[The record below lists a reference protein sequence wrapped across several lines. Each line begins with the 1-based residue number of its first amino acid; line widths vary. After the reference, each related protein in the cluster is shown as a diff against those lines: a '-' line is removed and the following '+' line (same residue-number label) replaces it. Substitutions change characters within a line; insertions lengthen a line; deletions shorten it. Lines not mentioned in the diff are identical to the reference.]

1 MSARRKTEVILGALV
16 VLGPLA
22 ALGFLAARMLG
33 QAPPAAEDYVGSES
47 CKGCHSREHE
57 LWLSSDHRH
66 ALHKAADNPL
76 RPRLDGEAAGVE
88 PVYAMGWRPLQQV
101 LVAGKDGRL
110 QASPI
115 AWDPAK
121 AEWFHVFADLPEAE
135 RPGWESPAL
144 NANLMCLECHVT
156 DYRKGYDRATGRYQT
171 TWKEEGVGCEAC
183 HGPGARHVD
192 WAKRGGEGEALIVAP
207 KRLAPDRALDLC
219 ATCHTRR
226 YAIADG
232 FRPGDRLADFYA
244 PELLASEE
252 AYHPD
257 GQIRGETY
265 EYGSFL
271 QSRMYAKGVRCS
283 DCHEPHS
290 GAVREQG
297 NRLCMKCH
305 KPELDAPS
313 HHFHAA
319 GSAGAACVGCHMPET
334 TYMQRD
340 PRRDHSFSVPS
351 TETTVAYGVPNACN
365 RCHADKTADWA
376 AGHVERWYGR
386 REPSRERRAAAFAA
400 IRKGDAPSPADA
412 QALLS
417 AQDEPPVARAALA
430 ELLGP
435 RAGEA
440 GIAEALIGALR
451 DADPLVRA
459 GALARLPSPPP
470 EALIE
475 AASPLLRD
483 PVRLVRVRAAWA
495 LRAANPARF
504 DGWAAAQEE
513 FARQAEA
520 SADNADVQF
529 NLGVFWEDRGE
540 PGKAEAAYAD
550 ALRVDPEMVP
560 ALFNRAMVLHRL
572 GRKDEAEVLWKEAV
586 RLDPSLPSRVDEPK

>member
-1 MSARRKTEVILGALV
+1 VSARRWIQGGALAAIAAV
-16 VLGPLA
+16 VVVAWSRTRPEV
-22 ALGFLAARMLG
+22 
-33 QAPPAAEDYVGSES
+33 AEAYVGSDS
-47 CKGCHSREHE
+47 CKGCHAKEHE

-66 ALHKAADNPL
+66 ALHRADDNPL
-76 RPRLDGEAAGVE
+76 KPRFEGEAEGVT
-88 PVYAMGWRPLQQV
+88 PAYAMGWRPLQQV
-101 LVAGKDGRL
+101 LVAGKDGRW

-121 AEWFHVFADLPEAE
+121 LEWFHVFADVPEAE
-135 RPGWESPAL
+135 RPGWEDPAL

-156 DYRKGYDRATGRYQT
+156 DYRKGYDRATGRYAT

-192 WAKRGGEGEALIVAP
+192 WAKRGGGGEARIVAP
-207 KRLAPDRALDLC
+207 KRLAADRALDLC
-219 ATCHTRR
+219 ATCHARR

-244 PELLASEE
+244 PELLVSEE
-252 AYHPD
+252 AYHAD

-297 NRLCMKCH
+297 NGLCLKCH

-351 TETTVAYGVPNACN
+351 PESTIRWVVPNACN
-365 RCHADKTADWA
+365 RCHTDKTAEWA

-386 REPSRERRAAAFAA
+386 QEPLRGRRAAAFAA
-400 IRKGDAPSPADA
+400 LRRGEAGEAHQVLADEGE
-412 QALLS
+412 Q
-417 AQDEPPVARAALA
+417 PVARAALA
-430 ELLGP
+430 ELLGSH
-435 RAGEA
+435 AGEA
-440 GIAEALIGALR
+440 GIVEALIATLHDG
-451 DADPLVRA
+451 DPLVRA
-459 GALARLPSPPP
+459 GALSRLPNPPP
-470 EALIE
+470 EALLE
-475 AASPLLRD
+475 ASSPLLRD

-495 LRAANPARF
+495 LRAARPERF
-504 DGWAAAQEE
+504 EGWVAAQEE

-520 SADNADVQF
+520 SPDNADVQF
-529 NLGVFWEDRGE
+529 NLGVFWEDRAE
-540 PGKAEAAYAD
+540 PGKAETAYAD
-550 ALRVDPEMVP
+550 ALRIEPASVP

-572 GRKDEAEVLWKEAV
+572 GRKDEGEALWKEAV
-586 RLDPSLPSRVDEPK
+586 RLDPSLPSRVKEPR

>member
-1 MSARRKTEVILGALV
+1 MSARRMILGGA
-16 VLGPLA
+16 LA
-22 ALGFLAARMLG
+22 AVAAAVVIGWGRTK
-33 QAPPAAEDYVGSES
+33 PPVAEAYVGSDS
-47 CKGCHSREHE
+47 CKGCHAREHE
-57 LWLSSDHRH
+57 LWLSSDHHH
-66 ALHKAADNPL
+66 ALHRADDNPL
-76 RPRLDGEAAGVE
+76 KPRWEGEAAGIT
-88 PVYAMGWRPLQQV
+88 PAYAMGWRPLQQF
-101 LVAGKDGRL
+101 LVAGKDGRW

-115 AWDPAK
+115 AWDPGK
-121 AEWFHVFADLPEAE
+121 QEWFHVFADVPEAE
-135 RPGWESPAL
+135 RPGWDSPAL

-156 DYRKGYDRATGRYQT
+156 DYRKGYDRATGRYAT

-192 WAKRGGEGEALIVAP
+192 WAKRGGGGEALIVAP
-207 KRLAPDRALDLC
+207 KRLAADRALDLC
-219 ATCHTRR
+219 ATCHARR

-244 PELLASEE
+244 PDLLASEE

-271 QSRMYAKGVRCS
+271 QSRMYAKGIRCS
-283 DCHEPHS
+283 DCHDPHS
-290 GAVREQG
+290 GALREKG

-319 GSAGAACVGCHMPET
+319 GSPGAACVGCHMPET

-351 TETTVAYGVPNACN
+351 PAMTVRWGAPNACN
-365 RCHADKTADWA
+365 RCHADKTTEWA
-376 AGHVERWYGR
+376 AGHVARWYGD
-386 REPSRERRAAAFAA
+386 REPFRGRRTAAFASL
-400 IRKGDAPSPADA
+400 RGGDTRLSAETL
-412 QALLS
+412 ALLS
-417 AQDEPPVARAALA
+417 DRDEPPVARAALA

-435 RAGEA
+435 RSGEA
-440 GIAEALIGALR
+440 GVAEALIQALR

-475 AASPLLRD
+475 AAMPLLRD
-483 PVRLVRVRAAWA
+483 PVRLIRVRAAWA
-495 LRAANPARF
+495 LRAANPTRF
-504 DGWAAAQEE
+504 EGWVAAQEE
-513 FARQAEA
+513 FVRQAEA
-520 SADNADVQF
+520 SPDNADVHF

-540 PGKAEAAYAD
+540 PEKAEEAYAE
-550 ALRVDPEMVP
+550 ALRIEPESVP
-560 ALFNRAMVLHRL
+560 ALFNRAMVLYRL
-572 GRKDEAEVLWKEAV
+572 GRKAEGEALWKEAV
-586 RLDPSLPSRVDEPK
+586 RLDPGLPSRMKEPR